1 VEQMALQVK
10 SKFIF
15 KMKKLF
21 FYSLLLLNTILYS
34 QSNLQF
40 NQVLTPNLT
49 ISGSI
54 TIDAN
59 SVSSTLSSSNLTVP
73 TGNVWKIESIFPVY
87 ITTFKWNYS
96 TYTYS
101 ISQTSGSY
109 KTYLAMLINGSQA
122 RPNLLNEEII
132 QHNAIWLKA
141 GDQLSFQFSAVG
153 SQAGPF
159 TGGLINIPLSIIEFN
174 VVP

>member
-1 VEQMALQVK
+1 
-10 SKFIF
+10 
-15 KMKKLF
+15 MKQ
-21 FYSLLLLNTILYS
+21 LLLIGFFTVSLSLFG
-34 QSNLQF
+34 QGNLEF

-54 TIDAN
+54 TIDAIG
-59 SVSSTLSSSNLTVP
+59 VSSTLSSSNLTVP
-73 TGNVWKIESIFPVY
+73 TGKVWKIESIFPNY
-87 ITTFKWNYS
+87 INNFKWNYS
-96 TYTYS
+96 TYTYL
-101 ISQTSGSY
+101 ISPSSGNY
-109 KTYLAMLINGSQA
+109 KSNLAMLINGSQA
-122 RPNLLNEEII
+122 RPNSINEEII

-141 GDQLSFQFSAVG
+141 GDQLSFQFSAIG